1 MSESQRQAV
10 ALITGSSRGIGRA
23 IAVELALHDYS
34 VVVNFFRSPDAAL
47 EVVEEIEA
55 QGGTAVCVRG
65 SVASTS
71 DRQRLL
77 DETLSQ
83 FGRLDLLV
91 NNAGITSPGRSD
103 LLELSEES
111 WDTVFATNLKGPFF
125 LAQLAA
131 RDMVARIHDGQIPRG
146 TIVNVSS
153 ISAYA
158 VSTNRVDYCIAKAAM
173 EMMTWQL
180 ASRLADEGIRV
191 YEICP
196 GIIDSDMTAPVREKY
211 DKLIAEGLTPIRRWG
226 EGIDV
231 ARAVATVA
239 SDVFS
244 FSTGERINVDGGFH
258 IRRL

>member
-1 MSESQRQAV
+1 MKAV
-10 ALITGSSRGIGRA
+10 ALVTGSSRGIGRA
-23 IAVELALHDYS
+23 IAVELARQGYA
-34 VVVNFFRSPDAAL
+34 VVVNFFRSTEAAR
-47 EVVEEIEA
+47 EVVAEIES
-55 QGGTAVCVRG
+55 QGGVVIRVQA
-65 SVASTS
+65 SVASEP
-71 DRQRLL
+71 DRRRLI
-77 DETLSQ
+77 DETLSH

-103 LLELSEES
+103 LLEATEEA

-131 RDMVARIHDGQIPRG
+131 RDMIERIRDGQIPRG

-153 ISAYA
+153 VSAYA

-180 ASRLADEGIRV
+180 ATRLAEEGIRV

-196 GIIDSDMTAPVREKY
+196 GIIASDMTAPVREKY

-231 ARAVATVA
+231 ARAVAAVA
-239 SDVFS
+239 SDAFS

>member
-173 EMMTWQL
+173 EMMTW
-180 ASRLADEGIRV
+180 R
-191 YEICP
+191 
-196 GIIDSDMTAPVREKY
+196 
-211 DKLIAEGLTPIRRWG
+211 
-226 EGIDV
+226 
-231 ARAVATVA
+231 
-239 SDVFS
+239 
-244 FSTGERINVDGGFH
+244 
-258 IRRL
+258 